1 MNQKYQ
7 LNIESKRR
15 TIVKTLL
22 WRFIGIIWTWVGAYF
37 IILLIPPSY
46 KTAAIIATLIVIY
59 HHSTR
64 LIMYYFYERIWAS
77 VSWGRT
83 EISKPMSVREKIL
96 WITGTVVSF
105 CIIIILIIY
114 ITPMI
119 KGT

>member
-1 MNQKYQ
+1 MNQRYQ
-7 LNIESKRR
+7 VNNESKRR
-15 TIVKTLL
+15 TIIKTLL
-22 WRFIGIIWTWVGAYF
+22 WRFIGIVWTWVGAYV
-37 IILLIPPSY
+37 ILLLIPPSY

-83 EISKPMSVREKIL
+83 GTIKPLSRVKRIL
-96 WITGTVVSF
+96 WIIGIIVSF
-105 CIIIILIIY
+105 SIIIFLIIH

-119 KGT
+119 KRI